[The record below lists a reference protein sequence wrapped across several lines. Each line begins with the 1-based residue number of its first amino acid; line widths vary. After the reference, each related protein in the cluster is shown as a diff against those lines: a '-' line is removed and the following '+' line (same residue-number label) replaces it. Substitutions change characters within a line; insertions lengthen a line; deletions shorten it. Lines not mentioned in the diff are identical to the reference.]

1 MLDGFEAGGG
11 SDGYS
16 SGARAGIGEGGGP
29 ADAAGGSADEYGF
42 SGEIG
47 LAGGGNGGIGV
58 GVDGG
63 GEFCAWRR
71 ISELLEGIVGV
82 VTGLKGEMETWGVKR
97 WVCFIPSFGGTGG

>member
-1 MLDGFEAGGG
+1 MLNGFEAGRGG
-11 SDGYS
+11 DGYL

-58 GVDGG
+58 GVDGV
-63 GEFCAWRR
+63 GEFCA
-71 ISELLEGIVGV
+71 
-82 VTGLKGEMETWGVKR
+82 
-97 WVCFIPSFGGTGG
+97 